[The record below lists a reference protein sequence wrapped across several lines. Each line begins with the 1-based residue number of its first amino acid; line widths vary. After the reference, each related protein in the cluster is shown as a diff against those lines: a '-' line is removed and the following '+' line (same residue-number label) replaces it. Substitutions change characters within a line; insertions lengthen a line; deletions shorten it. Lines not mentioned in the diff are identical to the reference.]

1 MFIFEGLYV
10 NINSLGVDRNIGRGQ
25 LPPAPLPPPVPTP
38 LILYY
43 LELNSGIGHNR
54 TVASFAEA
62 GFVRNMPSPFYTA
75 SGVIFQLQGCVV
87 SHMQVLGH
95 TPPKCT

>member
-10 NINSLGVDRNIGRGQ
+10 NMDSLGVDRNIGRGQ

-62 GFVRNMPSPFYTA
+62 GFVHLLST
-75 SGVIFQLQGCVV
+75 Q
-87 SHMQVLGH
+87 QVE
-95 TPPKCT
+95 